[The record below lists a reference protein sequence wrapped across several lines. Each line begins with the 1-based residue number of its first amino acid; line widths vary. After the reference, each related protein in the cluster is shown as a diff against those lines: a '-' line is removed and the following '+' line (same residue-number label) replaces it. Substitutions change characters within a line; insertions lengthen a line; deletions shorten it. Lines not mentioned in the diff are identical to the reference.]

1 MSYPGAILT
10 GLALLAISAIP
21 VSAQVWVDDEAASA
35 PQSATAR
42 LNRQDSLQI
51 DADRAFGPAI
61 EFDATRDFATE
72 RSSTLVATTRRDI
85 WHEGSGFTDRL
96 SLTTRGELRR
106 ADGSPL
112 PVTPLDASALDI
124 DAYDVRYVRG
134 WPVARGYTASGLEVS
149 LTPHAGIGVGSR
161 GGRAEAGATL
171 RIGGDIGDIVKEG
184 SEAFGQRARWY
195 VYAAG
200 SGTAVGYN
208 FARNRDGDYT
218 RSGVSQDSG
227 SFLGD
232 ASVGVALRKGDLQ
245 GSFGVVYREIE
256 AEGLRGGEGFDRD
269 VAEGLVAFQLS
280 IKPDW

>member
-1 MSYPGAILT
+1 MNHPGAILT
-10 GLALLAISAIP
+10 ALTLLGATAAPATAQIWVEAT
-21 VSAQVWVDDEAASA
+21 VS
-35 PQSATAR
+35 PNGMTAR
-42 LNRQDSLQI
+42 LNRQDGSQI
-51 DADRAFGPAI
+51 DAARGFG
-61 EFDATRDFATE
+61 ATIRLDDILGFETDG
-72 RSSTLVATTRRDI
+72 SSPLVASTRRDI
-85 WHEGSGFTDRL
+85 WHEGATFSERL

-112 PVTPLDASALDI
+112 PVTPMDAAALDI

-171 RIGGDIGDIVKEG
+171 KIGGDLGDMVPEG
-184 SEAFGQRARWY
+184 SEAFGDRARWY

-245 GSFGVVYREIE
+245 GSFGVVYREIK

-269 VAEGLVAFQLS
+269 VTEGLVAFQLS

>member
-1 MSYPGAILT
+1 MSHPGVIVIGFAMLG
-10 GLALLAISAIP
+10 GLASPAC
-21 VSAQVWVDDEAASA
+21 AQVWIDDATRPAAE
-35 PQSATAR
+35 ATAR
-42 LNRQDSLQI
+42 LNRQDALQI
-51 DADRAFGPAI
+51 ESDRVFGPAMSLDT
-61 EFDATRDFATE
+61 FRDIPSETSQAWTV
-72 RSSTLVATTRRDI
+72 STRRDI
-85 WHEGSGFTDRL
+85 WHEGTHFTDRL

-112 PVTPLDASALDI
+112 PVTPLDAGALDI
-124 DAYDVRYVRG
+124 DDYDVRFVRG

-161 GGRAEAGATL
+161 GGSAEAGATL
-171 RIGGDIGDIVKEG
+171 RIGGDIGKVVPAG

-208 FARNRDGDYT
+208 FARNRDGDFA
-218 RSGVSQDSG
+218 RSGVSHDSG

-232 ASVGVALRKGDLQ
+232 ASIGLALRKGDMQ
-245 GSFGVVYREIE
+245 GSFGIVYREVE

-269 VAEGLVAFQLS
+269 VTEGLVAFQLS
-280 IKPDW
+280 IKPEW